1 MSVISRVGRKGVIV
15 IPKRMRESIGLK
27 EGSHIVIELGEGEI
41 IIRPFTLKRVKLG
54 GRVSQ
59 LVAKCKK
66 EELELEE

>member
-15 IPKRMRESIGLK
+15 IPKRMRESIELK
-27 EGSHIVIELGEGEI
+27 EGSYRRRCNNKTPHSKTSKTWRE
-41 IIRPFTLKRVKLG
+41 
-54 GRVSQ
+54 VSQ